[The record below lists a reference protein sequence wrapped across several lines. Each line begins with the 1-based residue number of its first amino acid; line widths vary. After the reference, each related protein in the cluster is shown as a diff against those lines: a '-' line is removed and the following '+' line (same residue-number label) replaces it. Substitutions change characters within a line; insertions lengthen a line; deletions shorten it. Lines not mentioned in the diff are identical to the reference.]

1 MNIYNALKNV
11 GDWRKREYFKWKHDI
26 RYDQRLEKKTDEEFV
41 KFIGRKTLNPYIAWE
56 RSAEYKGLLAIYL
69 DSRMA
74 NDLEKIYSV
83 VSAKA
88 KEGDANCVKLFLSL
102 HKEIQQHAKVAN
114 RTFNDISENED
125 GIEDDELEV

>member
-26 RYDQRLEKKTDEEFV
+26 RYDQRLEKKSDEVFV
-41 KFIGRKTLNPYIAWE
+41 KYIGRKTLNAYIAWE

-74 NDLEKIYSV
+74 NDLEQIYSV

-114 RTFNDISENED
+114 RTSKDVSESDE
-125 GIEDDELEV
+125 IEEDDDLEV